1 MKLGAIIEWMDDLS
15 TFRNLVRLTDDLG
28 YDVIGVGDT
37 PARAYELYVSLT
49 VAAQESRNAILTP
62 MVTTPFLRHPAATAT
77 AISTL
82 HELTGGRV
90 MLALGN
96 GGSTRRVVGRSP
108 VGTPQELHDYV
119 TAVRAILN
127 GGTAQVDGYTTE
139 PLTRVHPM
147 PVYLAAD
154 YPRSL
159 RLAGEIADG
168 VVTTVGMSAE
178 LVERKVATVRAA
190 AEKAGRDPEAI
201 EIWGF
206 SFISVK
212 DTRAEANAELGA
224 ALASDVALR
233 LKAPHMRAII
243 PPDLLGAVE
252 EMERR
257 YDVWDFAVGGKN
269 ARLLE
274 ELGLVDF
281 AAGLTGVTGDVP
293 GVAAHLKRLES
304 IGVSGVFAALPVLAD
319 PEGTLRR
326 LGQAAAST

>member
-15 TFRNLVRLTDDLG
+15 AFRRQVRLADDLG
-28 YDVIGVGDT
+28 YDLIGVGDT

-49 VAAQESRNAILTP
+49 VAAHESRNAVLAP

-77 AISTL
+77 AVSTL

-108 VGTPQELHDYV
+108 VGTPKELHDYV
-119 TAVRAILN
+119 TDVRAIL
-127 GGTAQVDGYTTE
+127 GGGSARVDGYDTE
-139 PLTRVHPM
+139 PLARVHPM
-147 PVYLAAD
+147 PIYLAAD

-178 LVERKVATVRAA
+178 LVERKVTTVREA
-190 AEKAGRDPEAI
+190 AEKAGRDPEKV

-206 SFISVK
+206 SFVSVR
-212 DTRAEANAELGA
+212 DTPAEANAEIGA

-233 LKAPHMRAII
+233 LKAPHMRSLI
-243 PPDLLGAVE
+243 PPHLVPAVE

-257 YDVWDFAVGGKN
+257 YDVWDFTVGGKN

-281 AAGLTGVTGDVP
+281 AAGLTGVAGDVS
-293 GVAAHLKRLES
+293 GVAAHLRRLES
-304 IGVSGVFAALPVLAD
+304 LGVSGVLAALPVLAD
-319 PEGTLRR
+319 PDGTLRGLR
-326 LGQAAAST
+326 QAASA